1 MKIRNV
7 VVASALAALLTAPS
21 FAGYQVRLWFENVTK
36 GTSNAG
42 ALISAP
48 GDQIAIK
55 YRFFADDQTGN
66 TEKWGTFQAT
76 IILDGKTIMT
86 DAQANTWATQVN
98 SVLTP
103 PTHFPIKVFWQPD
116 YGDMYDNAVDPS
128 NDEYPKIATKGLY
141 ALIGVA
147 GNREAS
153 WNFNRTLFTFNVAPG
168 AAMNEE
174 LHWAFENRITGTG
187 LSTRILDYQGASVL
201 ITDNYVKVVPE
212 PSTFAAIATGLVG
225 LLALRR
231 RK

>member
-7 VVASALAALLTAPS
+7 VVAGALAALLTAPS

-42 ALISAP
+42 ALLAAP

-55 YRFFADDQTGN
+55 YFFLADDTTGN

-86 DAQANTWATQVN
+86 DADANTWATQIGA
-98 SVLTP
+98 VLTP
-103 PTHFPIKVFWQPD
+103 PTNFPIKVFWQPD

-128 NDEYPKIATKGLY
+128 DNTYPKVATKGLY

-147 GNREAS
+147 GNKTPS
-153 WNFNRTLFTFNVAPG
+153 WNFSKTLFTFTVAGG
-168 AAMNEE
+168 AVANEE
-174 LHWAFENRITGTG
+174 LHWAFENRLTGTG
-187 LSTRILDYQGASVL
+187 LSTRILDYQGASVK
-201 ITDNYVKVVPE
+201 ITDNYIKIVPE